1 MILMARREEQGKR
14 VERALRDAGGEATF
28 IACDVGDHDSVTRA
42 VSQAA
47 DTYGAIHV
55 LFNNAGGGAGSRFP
69 NEPNA
74 EWQRVI
80 HTNLTGT
87 FYVSQAV
94 WPHLVAAGGGAV
106 VNMSSLA
113 AQRGFSSRM
122 QDEFGTTS
130 ASYYAAKAGV
140 DALTRYMAGRRWA
153 RQHPRQLRAARP
165 DPDARRDRGQRAT
178 TPTADDTSS
187 RRCSISRRSFRGQGI
202 HATSPTSCSSYRAK
216 SPASSPARSSTST
229 AGSRRRSDVHRSC
242 ERDQQHRRRALAPL
256 NALGRRSRSER
267 GAACGE
273 PRHRTRTPLNALGHQ
288 VAVFEQSQRVRLASS
303 PNYELLRAVSKTESH
318 VFGQSTERGAATVR
332 WNYDLACRRRSTWA
346 ANRRGLCER
355 HLMASSRAT
364 TFDSAGGVN
373 DCWPRGI
380 HTMTGF
386 SKGYSASTR
395 A

>member
-1 MILMARREEQGKR
+1 MTDRLAGRVAVITGGNSGIGEGTAELFVQEGAKVILMARREEQGKR

-140 DALTRYMAGRRWA
+140 DALTRYMAGVGGRDNIRVNCV
-153 RQHPRQLRAARP
+153 RP
-165 DPDARRDRGQRAT
+165 GQILTPGATGGTSNDPDGGRHVFKKMFDFAQIVQGPGYPRDVANLVL
-178 TPTADDTSS
+178 
-187 RRCSISRRSFRGQGI
+187 FL
-202 HATSPTSCSSYRAK
+202 
-216 SPASSPARSSTST
+216 
-229 AGSRRRSDVHRSC
+229 SC
-242 ERDQQHRRRALAPL
+242 EE
-256 NALGRRSRSER
+256 SRFIS
-267 GAACGE
+267 GE
-273 PRHRTRTPLNALGHQ
+273 IINI
-288 VAVFEQSQRVRLASS
+288 
-303 PNYELLRAVSKTESH
+303 
-318 VFGQSTERGAATVR
+318 
-332 WNYDLACRRRSTWA
+332 D
-346 ANRRGLCER
+346 
-355 HLMASSRAT
+355 
-364 TFDSAGGVN
+364 GGVAAK
-373 DCWPRGI
+373 I
-380 HTMTGF
+380 
-386 SKGYSASTR
+386 
-395 A
+395 

>member
-1 MILMARREEQGKR
+1 MADRLAGKVAVITGGNSGIGEGTAELFVQEGAKVILMARREEQGLR
-14 VERALRDAGGEATF
+14 VEHALRDAGGEATF

-94 WPHLVAAGGGAV
+94 WPHLAAAGGGAV

-140 DALTRYMAGRRWA
+140 DALTRYMAGVGGRDNIRVNCV
-153 RQHPRQLRAARP
+153 RP
-165 DPDARRDRGQRAT
+165 GQILTPGATGGTSNDPDGGRHVFKKMFDFAQIVQGPGYPRDVANLVL
-178 TPTADDTSS
+178 
-187 RRCSISRRSFRGQGI
+187 FL
-202 HATSPTSCSSYRAK
+202 
-216 SPASSPARSSTST
+216 
-229 AGSRRRSDVHRSC
+229 SC
-242 ERDQQHRRRALAPL
+242 EE
-256 NALGRRSRSER
+256 SRFIS
-267 GAACGE
+267 GE
-273 PRHRTRTPLNALGHQ
+273 IINI
-288 VAVFEQSQRVRLASS
+288 
-303 PNYELLRAVSKTESH
+303 
-318 VFGQSTERGAATVR
+318 
-332 WNYDLACRRRSTWA
+332 D
-346 ANRRGLCER
+346 
-355 HLMASSRAT
+355 
-364 TFDSAGGVN
+364 GGVAAK
-373 DCWPRGI
+373 I
-380 HTMTGF
+380 
-386 SKGYSASTR
+386 
-395 A
+395 